1 MLSDYMSCCQFT
13 WSLEYVHLTSMFK
26 GLEYQIF
33 SIVMFCGI
41 NMQNVHF
48 PLSWNAALVW
58 LEVNMSWILFTS
70 CTRVLRRK
78 QPCDFSRESV
88 RSKWSLWEE
97 EGRGRGQFCYTESK
111 SQQLLLLARV
121 VFPCVKEGVLSFG
134 AFQKMWQWLDV
145 ENICRET
152 PAAHAR
158 GAPCWPP
165 QFEKIQGRSFHSSPL
180 S

>member
-1 MLSDYMSCCQFT
+1 MQPVHMVSGICAYDLNIYEVIISDLLHSNVL
-13 WSLEYVHLTSMFK
+13 WDWYV
-26 GLEYQIF
+26 QI
-33 SIVMFCGI
+33 
-41 NMQNVHF
+41 VHF
-48 PLSWNAALVW
+48 PLTWNAALVW

-70 CTRVLRRK
+70 WTRVLRRK
-78 QPCDFSRESV
+78 QLCDFSRESV

-121 VFPCVKEGVLSFG
+121 VFPCVKEGVLSFW

-152 PAAHAR
+152 PAAHGR